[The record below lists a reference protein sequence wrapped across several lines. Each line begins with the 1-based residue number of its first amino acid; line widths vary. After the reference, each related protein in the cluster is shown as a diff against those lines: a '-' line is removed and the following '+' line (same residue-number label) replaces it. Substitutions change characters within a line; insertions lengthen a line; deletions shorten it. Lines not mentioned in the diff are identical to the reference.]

1 MGAPHAP
8 LFAGLTTAKEPFAFG
23 QAVENHPFLCLSP
36 CSAAW
41 NNSDAPIVFI
51 MQHHFQQDAPDSP
64 NDMNMRQRMLALL
77 ALGVLILG
85 TLAYLK
91 IAGDL
96 PAPYEL
102 ITRASPDAT
111 KIYDRNGR
119 LLYEVLDPRAGRR
132 TRVSLDDLP
141 PYFRQAVVAV
151 EDANFY
157 ENPGVD
163 AAGIVRAAIQNFSA
177 GYIVAGGSTITQQ
190 LARDLLLSKEERES
204 RSYLRKLREAI
215 LAIRLTQAFSK
226 DQILEMYLNEVYYG
240 NLAYGAE
247 AAARTYFGKPA
258 RDLDLAESALLAGL
272 IQSPALY
279 DPFTHL
285 DASRARQSVVLG
297 LMVKRG
303 LLSDAQAQL
312 ALAEPLH
319 FVGYTSRTVIRAP
332 HFVTYVRDLLEAEYG
347 AETVNHGGLSVVT
360 TLDLDL
366 QERAEAIV
374 RQQLGELERRTREE
388 GAPDYNVHDAALVAL
403 DPTTGEILAMVG
415 SADYFDE
422 AIDGAVNVAVSNRQ
436 PGSAIKPITYA
447 TAFGGDYTPATVLS
461 DVPTTFLTKENQPYE
476 PQNYDRAWHGPMS
489 LRQALASSN
498 NLIAVKVLDHVGL
511 DAMVTTAKE
520 LGITT
525 FDDSDRFG
533 LALTLGGGEV
543 KLLELTA
550 AYAAFA
556 NQGQRVEP
564 RAIRQVNG
572 QPLGDMAS
580 GQGQQPTSPLS
591 PLPAQGRGSFDL
603 TERGDALPF
612 LLGKGPG
619 VRSAGASPISPQ
631 VAYLITSILSDD
643 SARISAFGE
652 DSFLQL
658 SRPAAAKTG
667 TTTDYKDNWTIGYTP
682 DLAVGVWAG
691 NADNEPMY
699 KISGITGAAP
709 IWHDFMEEALRS
721 RPWRDFERPDGLV
734 DVEIC
739 DTSGL
744 LPTEYCPRRRT
755 EVFITGTQP
764 TRPDDTYRP
773 VALDSATGLLWTD
786 GPDQKPS
793 PEQSTAAAE
802 GCRGTRSE
810 RVYRFLP
817 PEAQEWGSKQG
828 IPEPPTM
835 NCQGELVTWEQG
847 DTGSNGLS
855 PCAPGSQSAC
865 LVVTSPPPNSTF
877 SLSEQIPAELQQIEV
892 MARLNTPTTL
902 ADTRLLI
909 DGQPIGTFSRPPYR
923 ALWRLAAGDHTVQA
937 ISVDS
942 QGNPVQS
949 EILHFQVEQ
958 PEQQP

>member
-1 MGAPHAP
+1 M
-8 LFAGLTTAKEPFAFG
+8 T
-23 QAVENHPFLCLSP
+23 
-36 CSAAW
+36 
-41 NNSDAPIVFI
+41 
-51 MQHHFQQDAPDSP
+51 
-64 NDMNMRQRMLALL
+64 MRRRILALL
-77 ALGVLILG
+77 FLGVLSLG
-85 TLAYLK
+85 VLAYLQLV
-91 IAGDL
+91 GDL
-96 PAPYEL
+96 PAPDEL

-132 TRVSLDDLP
+132 TRVPLGELP
-141 PYFRQAVVAV
+141 LAFRQAVVAV

-157 ENPGVD
+157 ENLGVD
-163 AAGIVRAAIQNFSA
+163 GVGIARAAIQNFSA

-204 RSYLRKLREAI
+204 RSYWRKLREAI
-215 LAIRLTQAFSK
+215 LAIRLTRAFSK

-285 DASRARQSVVLG
+285 DAARARQRVVLG
-297 LMVKRG
+297 LMIKRG

-319 FVGYTSRTVIRAP
+319 FVGYSSRTVIRAP
-332 HFVTYVRDLLEAEYG
+332 HFVTYVRDLLETEYG
-347 AETVNHGGLSVVT
+347 AETVNHGGLYVT
-360 TLDLDL
+360 TSLDLDL

-374 RQQLGELERRTREE
+374 RQQLTDLARRTHEE

-447 TAFGGDYTPATVLS
+447 TAFARDYTPATVLS
-461 DVPTTFLTKENQPYE
+461 DVPTSFLTKENQPYE

-511 DAMVTTAKE
+511 DAMVATAKK

-556 NQGQRVEP
+556 NQGERVEP
-564 RAIRQVNG
+564 HAILDVR
-572 QPLGDMAS
+572 
-580 GQGQQPTSPLS
+580 PTADDGLRTAP
-591 PLPAQGRGSFDL
+591 PLPS
-603 TERGDALPF
+603 TTVGDRLPA
-612 LLGKGPG
+612 
-619 VRSAGASPISPQ
+619 VSPQ

-652 DSFLQL
+652 DSLLQL

-721 RPWRDFERPDGLV
+721 RPWHDFERPAGLV

-739 DTSGL
+739 DASGL
-744 LPTEYCPRRRT
+744 LPTEYCPRRQT
-755 EVFITGTQP
+755 QVFIAGTQP
-764 TRPDDTYRP
+764 SQPDDTYRAL
-773 VALDSATGLLWTD
+773 ALDSATSLLWTD
-786 GPDQKPS
+786 EPGQKAS
-793 PEQSTAAAE
+793 SERSTATADA
-802 GCRGTRSE
+802 CRGTRVE

-817 PEAQEWGSKQG
+817 PEAQEWGRKEG

-835 NCQGELVTWEQG
+835 NCRGELVTWEQG
-847 DTGSNGLS
+847 DTVTSGLS
-855 PCAPGSQSAC
+855 PCSPGSRSAC
-865 LVVTSPPPNSTF
+865 LVVTSPPPNSMF
-877 SLSEQIPAELQQIEV
+877 SLSPQIPTELQQIEV
-892 MARLNTPTTL
+892 MARLNTPT
-902 ADTRLLI
+902 AVGDTRLLI
-909 DGQPIGTFSRPPYR
+909 DGQAIGTFSRPPYR
-923 ALWRLAAGDHTVQA
+923 ALWRLTAGDHTAQA
-937 ISVDS
+937 VAVDS
-942 QGNPVQS
+942 QGNSIQS
-949 EILHFQVEQ
+949 EIIYFEVEQ
-958 PEQQP
+958 PEQVP